1 MQSSLVKPSLAVG
14 RSVRVQSCIWFC
26 PSCRQAYISRASPLV
41 RVTSQPLA
49 FIHRCTSSSMS
60 GEGFHIIRFVGM
72 GGLDAGLGPGT
83 A

>member
-1 MQSSLVKPSLAVG
+1 
-14 RSVRVQSCIWFC
+14 
-26 PSCRQAYISRASPLV
+26 
-41 RVTSQPLA
+41 
-49 FIHRCTSSSMS
+49 MS